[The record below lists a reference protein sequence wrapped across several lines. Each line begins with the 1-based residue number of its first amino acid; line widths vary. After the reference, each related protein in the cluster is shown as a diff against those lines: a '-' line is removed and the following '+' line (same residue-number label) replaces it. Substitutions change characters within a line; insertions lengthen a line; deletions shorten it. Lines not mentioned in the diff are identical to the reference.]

1 VAEPRGAD
9 GTAEPGGSGQ
19 AIEPGDVVARLE
31 QALAYAF
38 RDRELAELALA
49 HPSYAHEALGNRGN
63 ERLEFLGDAVL
74 DLVVGERLF
83 FECPD
88 WPEGRLTRA
97 RASLVNRE
105 RLATRARA
113 LGLPELVKLGRT
125 ELRSDGAQKDSILAN
140 AYEAV
145 IGAVYLDGG
154 LEPVARQVGAWF
166 DAEAAALRALGRDP
180 KTAFQEWAHASL
192 QETPIYHTV
201 SDSGVDDDDDRF
213 LVEVRVGAEAWGTG
227 RGRSKRVAERAA
239 AAEALLRVAD
249 RP

>member
-1 VAEPRGAD
+1 MADPADATDSTGATDADDAVA
-9 GTAEPGGSGQ
+9 S
-19 AIEPGDVVARLE
+19 LE
-31 QALAYAF
+31 RALGYTF
-38 RDRELAELALA
+38 RDRERAALALA

-83 FECPD
+83 SECPD

-105 RLATRARA
+105 RLAVRARE
-113 LGLPELVKLGRT
+113 LGIPGLVKLGRT
-125 ELRSDGAQKDSILAN
+125 ELRSGGAEKDSILAN

-154 LEPVARQVGAWF
+154 LEPVARLVRAWF
-166 DAEAAALRALGRDP
+166 DAEAAAIRALGRDP

-192 QETPIYHTV
+192 QETPSYHTV

-213 LVEVRVGAEAWGTG
+213 SVEVRVGAETWGAG
-227 RGRSKRVAERAA
+227 RGRSKRLAERAA
-239 AAEALLRVAD
+239 AADALLRVAD
-249 RP
+249 RA